1 MQFLLSD
8 NHIIIWIILWLIFFS
23 FIAYLCNKYLYIINI
38 YSCINKLYLEPQ
50 MMIAFGPDG
59 WWLKLILL
67 LVDAILYLCQTQIEV
82 CYHLIYLA
90 CNFNFVFQAKF
101 CASLFWLVF
110 HATEDGGLEDV
121 PSTVT
126 SPIQRL
132 DKVYGNFNFLLINW
146 WYMSTL

>member
-1 MQFLLSD
+1 
-8 NHIIIWIILWLIFFS
+8 
-23 FIAYLCNKYLYIINI
+23 
-38 YSCINKLYLEPQ
+38 
-50 MMIAFGPDG
+50 
-59 WWLKLILL
+59 LKLILL

-132 DKVYGNFNFLLINW
+132 DKVCGNFNFLLIN
-146 WYMSTL
+146 